1 MVPYKEDPWQYCK
14 RVSYVVKTI
23 LIKNGIVV
31 TMDQHRRII
40 ENGAVA
46 IRGDHIAA
54 VGGTDEPSLKIT
66 ADHTID
72 ATDKIVMPGLID
84 LHYHTALA
92 RGVSDGLPLGT
103 YLETFGYPKLQ
114 NLKPEEAYWAA
125 MLTYGEAIKSGT
137 TTANDMYRHMI
148 KCGEAAET
156 LGIRA
161 VLSCDCADPSE
172 KLDTLEDNEEVVR
185 TMQGRANGRIQTRI
199 GVEWVPISSY
209 EFLAQVREVAKR
221 NKVGIHI
228 HLNESLGELEAS
240 KKKFGKRP
248 VELAYDL
255 GILGPDCVAAHC
267 VWLSPTEI
275 KLLKETGTPVS
286 HNPGSNAKLGNGICP
301 VPELLAAGITVGLGH
316 DDFECN
322 NTVDLFEAM
331 KLASVIHR
339 AHRVDSS
346 LMQPQTVLEMATL
359 DGARALQMEKE
370 IGSIEVGKKAD
381 IILVDTHKL
390 RLTPVIP
397 GKRLNVLSHLVYAAH
412 GDDVDTTIVDG
423 NVIMEKRV
431 IKTFSEDLIID
442 KATQACKD
450 VLARI
455 S

>member
-1 MVPYKEDPWQYCK
+1 LND
-14 RVSYVVKTI
+14 SI

-31 TMDQHRRII
+31 TMDHDRRII

-46 IRGDHIAA
+46 IREDRIEA
-54 VGGTDEPSLKIT
+54 VGKADEISGKIK
-66 ADHTID
+66 ADRIID
-72 ATDKIVMPGLID
+72 AKNKIIMPGLID

-103 YLETFGYPKLQ
+103 YLETFWYPKLQ
-114 NLKPEEAYWAA
+114 NLKPDEAYWAA

-161 VLSCDCADPSE
+161 ILSCDCADESE
-172 KLDTLEDNEEVVR
+172 KLDTLKDNEEVVKA
-185 TMQGRANGRIQTRI
+185 MHGRANNRIQVRI
-199 GVEWVPISSY
+199 GVEWMPISSY
-209 EFLAQVREVAKR
+209 EFLSEVRATANR

-248 VELAYDL
+248 VEVAYDL

-267 VWLSPTEI
+267 VWLTPTEI
-275 KLLKETGTPVS
+275 RLLRETSTPVS
-286 HNPGSNAKLGNGICP
+286 HDPGSNAKLGNGICP
-301 VPELLAAGITVGLGH
+301 VPELLASGVTVGLGH
-316 DDFECN
+316 DDSECN

-339 AHRVDSS
+339 AHRVDAS
-346 LMQPQTVLEMATL
+346 LMQPQTVLEMATIN
-359 DGARALQMEKE
+359 GAKALQMEKE
-370 IGSIEVGKKAD
+370 IGSIEPRKKAD
-381 IILVDTHKL
+381 VILVDTHKL
-390 RLTPVIP
+390 RLTPVIS
-397 GKRLNVLSHLVYAAH
+397 GKQLNVLSHLVYATH
-412 GDDVDTTIVDG
+412 GDDVDTVIVDG
-423 NVIMEKRV
+423 KIIMENRI
-431 IKTFSEDLIID
+431 IKMFSEDMIIE

>member
-1 MVPYKEDPWQYCK
+1 LG
-14 RVSYVVKTI
+14 SSI

-31 TMDQHRRII
+31 TMDHDRKII

-46 IRGDHIAA
+46 ISGDRIEA
-54 VGGTDEPSLKIT
+54 VGKTDEISGKIK
-66 ADHTID
+66 ADQIID
-72 ATDKIVMPGLID
+72 AKNKIIMPGLID

-92 RGVSDGLPLGT
+92 RGVSDGLLLGT
-103 YLETFGYPKLQ
+103 YLETFWYPKLQ

-161 VLSCDCADPSE
+161 ILSCDCADESE
-172 KLDTLEDNEEVVR
+172 KLDTLRDNEEVVR
-185 TMQGRANGRIQTRI
+185 AMQGRANGRIQVRI
-199 GVEWVPISSY
+199 GVEWMPISSY
-209 EFLAQVREVAKR
+209 EFLADVRATANR

-248 VELAYDL
+248 VEVAYDL

-267 VWLSPTEI
+267 VWLTPTEI
-275 KLLKETGTPVS
+275 RLLRETSTSVS
-286 HNPGSNAKLGNGICP
+286 HDPGSNAKLGNGICP
-301 VPELLAAGITVGLGH
+301 VPELLASGVTVGLGH
-316 DDFECN
+316 DDSECN

-339 AHRVDSS
+339 AHRVDST
-346 LMQPQTVLEMATL
+346 LMQPQTVLEMATIN
-359 DGARALQMEKE
+359 GAKGLQMEKE
-370 IGSIEVGKKAD
+370 IGSIEPRKKAD
-381 IILVDTHKL
+381 VILVDTHKL
-390 RLTPVIP
+390 RLTPVIS
-397 GKRLNVLSHLVYAAH
+397 GKQLNVLSHLVYATH
-412 GDDVDTTIVDG
+412 GDDVDTVIIDGKIV
-423 NVIMEKRV
+423 MESRV
-431 IKTFSEDLIID
+431 IKTFSEDMIIE

>member
-1 MVPYKEDPWQYCK
+1 MSE
-14 RVSYVVKTI
+14 TI
-23 LIKNGIVV
+23 LIRNGIIV
-31 TMDQHRRII
+31 TMDPQRRVI
-40 ENGAVA
+40 EEGAIVTKDGR
-46 IRGDHIAA
+46 ISA
-54 VGGTDEPSLKIT
+54 VGKTDEVSKEMRV
-66 ADHTID
+66 DKTID
-72 ATDKIVMPGLID
+72 AKNKIIMPGLID

-103 YLETFGYPKLQ
+103 YLETFWYPKLQ
-114 NLKPEEAYWAA
+114 NLKPDEAYWAA

-161 VLSCDCADPSE
+161 VLSCDCADESE
-172 KLDTLEDNEEVVR
+172 KLDTLSDNEEVVR
-185 TMQGRANGRIQTRI
+185 VMQGRANGRIQTRI

-209 EFLAQVREVAKR
+209 DFLSKVREVANR

-267 VWLSPTEI
+267 VWLTQSEI
-275 KLLKETGTPVS
+275 RLLKETATSVS
-286 HNPGSNAKLGNGICP
+286 HDPGSNAKLGNGICP
-301 VPELLAAGITVGLGH
+301 VPELQAAGVTVGLGH
-316 DDFECN
+316 DDSECN

-339 AHRVDSS
+339 AHRVDAS
-346 LMQPQTVLEMATL
+346 LMQPQTVLEMATIN
-359 DGARALQMEKE
+359 GAKALQMDKE
-370 IGSIEVGKKAD
+370 IGSIEQGKKAD
-381 IILVDTHKL
+381 LILVDAHKL
-390 RLTPVIP
+390 RLTPVIL
-397 GKRLNVLSHLVYAAH
+397 GKQLNVLSHLVYAAH
-412 GDDVDTTIVDG
+412 GDDVDTVIIDGKIV
-423 NVIMEKRV
+423 MENR
-431 IKTFSEDLIID
+431 ILKTFSEDTIID

-450 VLARI
+450 VLTRI
-455 S
+455 AK